1 MSTATPEAAER
12 LEYLRGEI
20 SAERISYSELAE
32 LQSLAEHI
40 EPGDTQLREWAG
52 LPEDL
57 QTLADAA
64 DNWAN
69 ELEEYIAPASERF
82 EDTESAEGQKSQAQ
96 EIREAAGRAYRLLHN
111 LKGAKGGE

>member
-20 SAERISYSELAE
+20 DAERISYSEIAE
-32 LQSLAEHI
+32 LQDLAEHI
-40 EPGDTQLREWAG
+40 DPGDVQLREWAG

-57 QTLADAA
+57 RTLADAA
-64 DNWAN
+64 VSWAD

-82 EDTESAEGQKSQAQ
+82 EDEESAEGQKSQAQ
-96 EIREAAGRAYRLLHN
+96 EIREASGRAYALLHK
-111 LKGAKGGE
+111 LKGSGNA